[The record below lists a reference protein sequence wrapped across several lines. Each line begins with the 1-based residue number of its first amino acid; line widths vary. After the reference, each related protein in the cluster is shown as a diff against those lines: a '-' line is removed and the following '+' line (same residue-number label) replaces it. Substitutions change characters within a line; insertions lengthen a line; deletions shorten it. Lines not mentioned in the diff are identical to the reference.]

1 MAIKSIKYGRRTSK
15 VLAQQEREVYK
26 RLLIVLSIVVLVIFI
41 IFFWGFQILVKFAD
55 FLTFVQGSNQT
66 SSTQSTIPPAPPDLD
81 SLPPATN
88 SAQIKITGTAESGS
102 DLEIFLNNTSKER
115 LLVGADGK
123 FKVENFNLQE
133 GKNDIQAFVTNK
145 AGVKSQP
152 SETIEIIFDKTKPSL
167 EISKPNDGDTI
178 TGDSNRIE
186 IEGQTDPNNTVTVNG
201 YWAIVDQEGKFTYN
215 YSLSDGQNTLTIE
228 VSDIAGNKNV
238 ATRKVFYS
246 H

>member
-1 MAIKSIKYGRRTSK
+1 MATKYGRRTSK
-15 VLAQQEREVYK
+15 ILAQQEREVYK
-26 RLLIVLSIVVLVIFI
+26 RLLVVLSIVVIVIFI

-55 FLTFVQGSNQT
+55 FLTWVQGSNQT
-66 SSTQSTIPPAPPDLD
+66 SSTQSTIPPASPDLD

-102 DLEIFLNNTSKER
+102 ELEIFINNNSRER

-123 FKVENFNLQE
+123 FKVENFTLQE

-145 AGVKSQP
+145 SGVKSQP
-152 SETIEIIFDKTKPSL
+152 SPLIEIIFDKTKPSL
-167 EISKPNDGDTI
+167 EISKPNNGDTI
-178 TGDSNRIE
+178 TGSSNRIE
-186 IEGQTDPNNTVTVNG
+186 IEGQTDPDNSVTVNG

-215 YSLSDGQNTLTIE
+215 YSLSDGENKLTIE
-228 VSDIAGNKNV
+228 ASDIAGNKTV

-246 H
+246 R